1 MLSWRDA
8 TGSAGV
14 GRLLILP
21 LLDDG
26 RIVRGASSDSVLDQ
40 QLLQFTQ
47 RRYRHARRA
56 ERHSGTG
63 GSIEHPGCHHDDHAG
78 GRFNVNDL
86 AASAP
91 LHILAPKP
99 SPIERVPPVPNFNL
113 LPDMGRM
120 TP

>member
-1 MLSWRDA
+1 MLSWRGA
-8 TGSAGV
+8 AGSAGV
-14 GRLLILP
+14 GRLLIWP

-40 QLLQFTQ
+40 QLAKVTQ

-63 GSIEHPGCHHDDHAG
+63 GRIEHPGRHHDDHTG
-78 GRFNVNDL
+78 GHFDVDNL
-86 AASAP
+86 ATSAP